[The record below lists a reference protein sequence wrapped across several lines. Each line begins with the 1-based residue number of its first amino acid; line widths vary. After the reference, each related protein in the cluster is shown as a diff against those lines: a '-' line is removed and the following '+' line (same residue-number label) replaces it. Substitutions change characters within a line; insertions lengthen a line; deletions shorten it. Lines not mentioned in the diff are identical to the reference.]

1 MIVEL
6 KINHIQHIGLPV
18 ANLKASQVFYERL
31 GFASVMN
38 SGFDYRGGRGSVS
51 MMKRGGMILELY
63 QMPEAQLQEIRT
75 RKDGHIDHIA
85 FDVESIEEAFAA
97 LKNAAFSIV
106 EPEPVFL
113 PFWKNG
119 CKFFNVLGPDGERLE
134 FNQIL

>member
-1 MIVEL
+1 MNI
-6 KINHIQHIGLPV
+6 KINAIQHVGVPV
-18 ANLKASQVFYERL
+18 ADLKTSKAFYERL
-31 GFASVMN
+31 GFASVMD

-75 RKDGHIDHIA
+75 RKDGRIDHIA
-85 FDVESIEEAFAA
+85 FDVDDIDETFAA
-97 LKNAAFSIV
+97 LKNASFSIV

-119 CKFFNVLGPDGERLE
+119 CKYFNVLGPDGERLE

>member
-1 MIVEL
+1 MIVNL

-18 ANLKASQVFYERL
+18 TDLRVSEAFYERL
-31 GFASVMN
+31 GFTNVMA
-38 SGFDYRGGRGSVS
+38 SGFDYRGGRGSVA

-63 QMPEAQLQEIRT
+63 RMPEAELQEIRN

-85 FDVESIEEAFAA
+85 FDVDSIDDTFAA
-97 LKNAAFSIV
+97 LKGAAFFVV
-106 EPEPVFL
+106 EEEPVFL

-119 CKFFNVLGPDGERLE
+119 CKYFNVVGPDGERLE